1 MNCAKCGH
9 VKHRVMQTRRVEPDL
24 ILRQRICRECAY
36 HWFTM
41 EMEMPEGA
49 VKWGTYGLVV
59 ADGYKRVHF
68 S

>member
-1 MNCAKCGH
+1 
-9 VKHRVMQTRRVEPDL
+9 MQTRRVEPDL

-49 VKWGTYGLVV
+49 IKWGTYGLVV